1 MQDFINYLQSK
12 NHTKGTQKAYLYNVN
27 LFILWYTNEIINT
40 TKKDILNYLEHLQ
53 NKKQQQ
59 NSTRKSTLI
68 ALNHYFTYLQIN
80 QLIIQNPCLLLK
92 IRGTKKRS
100 LYAIYTSDE
109 LTNLYDNYYI
119 VFIKNY
125 DNTHIPKNQQQ
136 QNYLSRQRNYIML
149 GLLIYQGLST
159 NELHKI
165 TITDVDVNK
174 ATIKI
179 TGSKKSNART
189 LPINATQIG
198 ALLNYIHTIRQLF
211 FNYCEPT
218 ENLFCCLPE
227 SSKQKTSNQNLMHAF
242 KPLTKQV
249 KSIDKKL
256 INFKHIRASV
266 ITHWLQTQGLRKAQY
281 NAGHKYI
288 SSTENYLPN
297 NLDGLIDDITK
308 FNPF

>member
-1 MQDFINYLQSK
+1 MQNFINYLQSK
-12 NHTKGTQKAYLYNVN
+12 NHTPKTQKAYLYNVN
-27 LFILWYTNEIINT
+27 LFICWYANETINT
-40 TKKDILNYLEHLQ
+40 TKKDILKYLEYLQ
-53 NKKQQQ
+53 NYKNQQ
-59 NSTRKSTLI
+59 NITRKNALI
-68 ALNHYFTYLQIN
+68 ALNHYFTYLYTN
-80 QLIIQNPCLLLK
+80 QLITQNPCLLIN
-92 IRGTKKRS
+92 IRGAKKRS
-100 LYAIYTSDE
+100 LYIIYTHDE
-109 LTNLYDNYYI
+109 LTALYDNYYNT
-119 VFIKNY
+119 FIKNY
-125 DNTHIPKNQQQ
+125 DNKRIPKNQQQ

-159 NELHKI
+159 SELQNI
-165 TITDVDVNK
+165 TVADVDVNK

-179 TGSKKSNART
+179 TGNKKSNART
-189 LPINATQIG
+189 LPLNATQIG
-198 ALLNYIHTIRQLF
+198 ALLNYIHTIRHLF
-211 FNYCEPT
+211 FTYCEAT

-256 INFKHIRASV
+256 VNFKHIRASV
-266 ITHWLQTQGLRKAQY
+266 ITHWLKIEGLRKAQY
-281 NAGHKYI
+281 NAGHRYI